1 MKFNEHS
8 KNSKNTDLHQQT
20 NNIFLYHI
28 IIDDPELHHNRIS
41 STVHIALGSINKVIV
56 YFIQLKI
63 ILYTTQNNHR

>member
-1 MKFNEHS
+1 M
-8 KNSKNTDLHQQT
+8 NTAKILKTHLHQQT

-63 ILYTTQNNHR
+63 NFT

>member
-1 MKFNEHS
+1 M
-8 KNSKNTDLHQQT
+8 NTAKILKTHLHQQT

-56 YFIQLKI
+56 N
-63 ILYTTQNNHR
+63 YTQ